1 LWNSGVQKGFC
12 FLSNSLKVLTMYNS
26 NVFNLLPVYQYYA
39 EKPERFLYS
48 VNPNIKDGWKQ
59 GPVEFYGHDR
69 AAQNIEPI
77 YRLVATS
84 PYYRYQYSSQPT
96 INGFGWKNEGIAFYA
111 AVKQR
116 RANYVPVYQ
125 YYAVENGNW
134 RYRYS
139 LDGTL
144 GRGWVKEKI
153 AFYVPPTPIWCP
165 PQVFDSH
172 CGLL

>member
-1 LWNSGVQKGFC
+1 
-12 FLSNSLKVLTMYNS
+12 MYPS
-26 NVFNLLPVYQYYA
+26 TVFQLLPIYQYYS

-59 GPVEFYGHDR
+59 GPVEFYGH
-69 AAQNIEPI
+69 AAAAANIVPI
-77 YRLVATS
+77 YRFVATS

-96 INGFGWKNEGIAFYA
+96 VNGPGWKNEGIAFYA
-111 AVKQR
+111 ADQKR
-116 RANYVPVYQ
+116 RRNYVPVYQ

-139 LDGTL
+139 LDGAL
-144 GRGWVKEKI
+144 SRGWIREKI
-153 AFYVPPTPIWCP
+153 AFYVPPSPVSCP
-165 PQVFDSH
+165 PIVFDNR